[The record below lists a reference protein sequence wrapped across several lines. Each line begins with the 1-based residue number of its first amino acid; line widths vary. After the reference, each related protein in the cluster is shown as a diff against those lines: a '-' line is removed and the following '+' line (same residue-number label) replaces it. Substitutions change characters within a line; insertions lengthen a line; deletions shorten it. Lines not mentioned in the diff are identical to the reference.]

1 MCYNLG
7 MKIEAMFKEKPFY
20 TKSNLND
27 MGFSWYQIK
36 KLVEGEILEKLN
48 SHIYESKV
56 YKNIVNDFNYVNAF
70 IPDGVICKL
79 SAANYYGY
87 TNFMPRSINVA
98 IPSDKKI
105 NKLPKYPPIKL
116 CYPKGNRYSSEIV
129 KVNTELDHF
138 KIYSKEKTV
147 CDILINKTK
156 IDAEEIKN
164 VLIGYLND
172 KDRDLN
178 KLYKLA
184 EKLKCE
190 KILRTYMEVLL

>member
-1 MCYNLG
+1 M
-7 MKIEAMFKEKPFY
+7 IDIFKEKPFY
-20 TKSNLND
+20 TKPNLDD

-36 KLVEGEILEKLN
+36 KLIEDGILEKLN
-48 SHIYESKV
+48 SHVYESKV
-56 YKNIVNDFNYVNAF
+56 YEDVVNDFNYVSAF

-87 TNFMPRSINVA
+87 TNFMPRNINVA
-98 IPSDKKI
+98 VPYDKKI
-105 NKLPKYPPIKL
+105 NNLPDYPPIKL
-116 CYPKGNRYSSEIV
+116 CYPKGNRYSSDIVEI
-129 KVNTELDHF
+129 NTELDHF

-147 CDILINKTK
+147 CDILINKNK

-164 VLIGYLND
+164 VLTGYLDD

-184 EKLKCE
+184 IELKCE
-190 KILRTYMEVLL
+190 KTLRTYMEVLL

>member
-1 MCYNLG
+1 M
-7 MKIEAMFKEKPFY
+7 IDIFKEKPFY
-20 TKSNLND
+20 TKPNLDD

-36 KLVEGEILEKLN
+36 KLIEDGILEKLN

-56 YKNIVNDFNYVNAF
+56 YEDVVNDFNYVSVF

-87 TNFMPRSINVA
+87 TNFMPRSINVS
-98 IPSDKKI
+98 IPYDKKI
-105 NKLPKYPPIKL
+105 NNLPDYPPIKL
-116 CYPKGNRYSSEIV
+116 YYPKGNRYSSDIVEI
-129 KVNTELDHF
+129 NTELDHF

-147 CDILINKTK
+147 CDILIYKNK

-164 VLIGYLND
+164 VLTGYLD
-172 KDRDLN
+172 DSDRDLN

-184 EKLKCE
+184 IELKCE
-190 KILRTYMEVLL
+190 KILRTYIEVLL